1 MKRLITVTMVACLIA
16 GIAMT
21 GCGVKKVA
29 TPQEAIKQAQ
39 ILETPAKKVSYLVGQ
54 ADAFYKAK
62 DFQGAINIARYVLG
76 NLDKDSPEAKQ
87 IIKKSQSA
95 IIAKAKRPEQVV
107 KK

>member
-29 TPQEAIKQAQ
+29 TPQAAIEQAQ
-39 ILETPAKKVSYLVGQ
+39 ILETPAKKASYLVGQ
-54 ADAFYKAK
+54 ANAFYKAK

-76 NLDKDSPEAKQ
+76 NLDKDSAVAKQ
-87 IIKKSQSA
+87 IIKESQSA
-95 IIAKAKRPEQVV
+95 IIAKAKSPAQAA